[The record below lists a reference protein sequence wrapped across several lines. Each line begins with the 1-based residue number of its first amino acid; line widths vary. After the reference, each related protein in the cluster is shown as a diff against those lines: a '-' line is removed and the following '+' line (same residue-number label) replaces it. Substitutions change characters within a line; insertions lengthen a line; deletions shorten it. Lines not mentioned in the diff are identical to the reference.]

1 MNTKVN
7 RELYCHYKIPVQVL
21 DCISDPHLL
30 AFGTGGAF
38 DRRHLLIDVV

>member
-7 RELYCHYKIPVQVL
+7 RGLYCHYLQVL
-21 DCISDPHLL
+21 DCISDPRLL